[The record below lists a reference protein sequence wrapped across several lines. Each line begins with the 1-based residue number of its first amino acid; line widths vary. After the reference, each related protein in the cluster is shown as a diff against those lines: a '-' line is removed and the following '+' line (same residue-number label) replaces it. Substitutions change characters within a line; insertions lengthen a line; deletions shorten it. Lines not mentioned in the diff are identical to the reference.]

1 MWREIDS
8 CDVLEG
14 PNTKLSREFM
24 RNNILHNE
32 SKNPFRKSFP
42 LAVIS
47 SMLFKVSSIN

>member
-24 RNNILHNE
+24 RNNILQ